1 MQNTNKETEQNDEDE
16 DEKGAAEHTRR
27 SSTAHEE
34 GNSDKM
40 KENVGI
46 EIINY

>member
-1 MQNTNKETEQNDEDE
+1 MQNTNEEAEQNDEDE
-16 DEKGAAEHTRR
+16 KDAAEHTRR
-27 SSTAHEE
+27 RSTAHKE

-46 EIINY
+46 EIVKY